1 MQACGVIAGLLIGF
15 VMLLVCVD
23 VIGRNLGFRSISW
36 TVDVTEYS
44 LPLATLLAAP
54 WLLHRNEHVRLD
66 LFSNSLSERWRI
78 RMDRFGALIAALVC
92 VALAWYGVQA
102 MLNARN
108 MGSLVM
114 KDLVFPE
121 WWLFAPLPVLF
132 GLLAV
137 ESLRRLVA
145 LR

>member
-66 LFSNSLSERWRI
+66 LFSNTLSERWRV
-78 RMDRFGALIAALVC
+78 RMERFGALVAALVC

-102 MLNARN
+102 MLNARS

>member
-1 MQACGVIAGLLIGF
+1 MQAFGVLSGVLIG
-15 VMLLVCVD
+15 VVLLLVCVD

-54 WLLHRNEHVRLD
+54 WLLYRNEHVRLD

-78 RMDRFGALIAALVC
+78 RMDRFGALVAALVC
-92 VALAWYGVQA
+92 FVLAWYGVAA
-102 MLNARN
+102 MLNAKT
-108 MGSLVM
+108 MGSMVM

-121 WWLFAPLPVLF
+121 WWLFAPLPLLF
-132 GLLAV
+132 GMLAV
-137 ESLRRLVA
+137 ESLRRLLA

>member
-1 MQACGVIAGLLIGF
+1 MQACGVIAGLLIGV

-66 LFSNSLSERWRI
+66 LFSNTLSERWRI
-78 RMDRFGALIAALVC
+78 RMERFGALVAALVC

-102 MLNARN
+102 MLNARS

>member
-66 LFSNSLSERWRI
+66 LFSNTLSERWRI
-78 RMDRFGALIAALVC
+78 RMERFGALVAALVC

-102 MLNARN
+102 MLNARS

>member
-1 MQACGVIAGLLIGF
+1 MQACGVLAGVLIGLL
-15 VMLLVCVD
+15 MLLVCVD
-23 VIGRNLGFRSISW
+23 VIGRNLGTRSISW
-36 TVDVTEYS
+36 TVDVTEYA

-66 LFSNSLSERWRI
+66 LVSNSLNARWRL
-78 RMDRFGALIAALVC
+78 RLERFGALIAAVVCLVL
-92 VALAWYGVQA
+92 VWYGVQT
-102 MLNARN
+102 MLNARA

-132 GLLAV
+132 GLLAL
-137 ESLRRLVA
+137 ESLRRLFA

>member
-1 MQACGVIAGLLIGF
+1 MQACGVIAGLLIGI

-66 LFSNSLSERWRI
+66 LFSNTLSERWRV
-78 RMDRFGALIAALVC
+78 RMERFGALVAALVC

-102 MLNARN
+102 MLNARS

>member
-1 MQACGVIAGLLIGF
+1 MQACGVIAGLLIGI

-66 LFSNSLSERWRI
+66 LFSNTLSERWRI
-78 RMDRFGALIAALVC
+78 RMERFGALVAALVC

-102 MLNARN
+102 MLNARS